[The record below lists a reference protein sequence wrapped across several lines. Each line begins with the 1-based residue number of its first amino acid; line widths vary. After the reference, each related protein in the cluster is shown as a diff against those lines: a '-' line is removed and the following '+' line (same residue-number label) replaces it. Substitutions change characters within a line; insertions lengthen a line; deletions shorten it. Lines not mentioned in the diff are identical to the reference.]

1 MEFNLPEYFQNLNI
15 SFLNILDIVLV
26 LILIYQ
32 VWKWLR
38 NSLAFNIFIGLVFV
52 YLITVAARWLDMKLI
67 SGILGQFIN
76 VGVLLLVIVFQPEIR
91 RFLLYL
97 GRGQKIRQH
106 KWVQKYFLNDEN
118 LDSDIDIEVFDIIE
132 ALKVL
137 SSEKTGALIV
147 FTSTSSLQHYADNG
161 TTINGDISKDLLLS
175 IFDKTSPLH
184 DGAVIIDNEKIKAAS
199 SILPTSDNPDFPRHL
214 GTRHRAAVGITEMSD
229 AIAVVVSEET
239 GKIALAKDGG
249 ITQNINTTELQTEI
263 TSLLKG
269 NS

>member
-1 MEFNLPEYFQNLNI
+1 MDFNLPDYFKNLNI

-26 LILIYQ
+26 IILIYQ

-52 YLITVAARWLDMKLI
+52 YLITVAARWLDMRLI

-97 GRGQKIRQH
+97 GRGQKIRNN
-106 KWVQKYFLNDEN
+106 KWFQKYFMNDEQIN
-118 LDSDIDIEVFDIIE
+118 SDVDLEVFDIVE
-132 ALKVL
+132 AIKVL
-137 SSEKTGALIV
+137 SNERTGALVV
-147 FTSTSSLQHYADNG
+147 FTATSNLQHYADNG
-161 TTINGDISKDLLLS
+161 TIINGEISKNLILS

-184 DGAVIIDNEKIKAAS
+184 DGAIIIDNDKIKAAS
-199 SILPTSDNPDFPRHL
+199 SILPTSDNPDLPRHL

-229 AIAVVVSEET
+229 ATAIVVSEES
-239 GKIALAKDGG
+239 GKISIAKDGG
-249 ITQNINTTELQTEI
+249 IHENVSITELQNEV
-263 TSLLKG
+263 TSVLKG
-269 NS
+269 NF